1 MLKYFCNSF
10 SSFGPW
16 TTSFLHLYD
25 DLSDNL
31 SYKKPLGLFPDSESD
46 FKEHLTNVCN
56 TVSKIIGVLRKPQ
69 KSLPRPPLIKLRK
82 FL

>member
-1 MLKYFCNSF
+1 MLKYFSTVF
-10 SSFGPW
+10 QVLVLGPLLFFIY
-16 TTSFLHLYD
+16 TD